1 MKRSLMLVCAAALA
15 LPGCGSKSPNNP
27 SSQPTIFTVAL
38 SAQNETP
45 PITNAEANARGQ
57 VIITFHATKDS
68 GGNITAATVD
78 FNVSMSGFPVGSQVT
93 AAHIHTG
100 AAGVPGGVLVSTG
113 ISAGTG
119 IAAADGTASFNAT
132 NITVGP
138 DVAARILAN
147 PAGFYFNVHTVL
159 NGGGVIRGQLQ

>member
-1 MKRSLMLVCAAALA
+1 MKRFLMLVCAAALA
-15 LPGCGSKSPNNP
+15 LPGCGSKSPTNP
-27 SSQPTIFTVAL
+27 SNAPTIFTVAL

-57 VIITFHATKDS
+57 AIITFHVTKDS

-100 AAGVPGGVLVSTG
+100 AAGVPGGVLISTG
-113 ISAGTG
+113 ISAGSG

-132 NITVGP
+132 NIPLTV
-138 DVAARILAN
+138 DNATRILAN
-147 PAGFYFNVHTVL
+147 PAGFYFNVHTTL
-159 NGGGVIRGQLQ
+159 NPGGVIRGQLQ